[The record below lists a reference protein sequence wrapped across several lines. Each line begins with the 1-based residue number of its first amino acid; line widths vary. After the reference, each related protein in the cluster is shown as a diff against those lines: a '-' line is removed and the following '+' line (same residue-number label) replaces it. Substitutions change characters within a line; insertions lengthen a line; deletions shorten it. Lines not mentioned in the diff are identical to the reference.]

1 MYWSWDGIWIVIHS
15 ITLILLALAWVYI
28 PA

>member
-15 ITLILLALAWVYI
+15 IMLILLALAWVYI